1 MSDNELELSME
12 LDTELRWE
20 EPEVE
25 VITPLPEDEL
35 VWDTE
40 VASAV

>member
-12 LDTELRWE
+12 LDTELLWE

-25 VITPLPEDEL
+25 VITPLP
-35 VWDTE
+35 
-40 VASAV
+40 